1 MRTVYVT
8 EKGATLRREGALL
21 RLVLRG
27 ESLAEISAHDLG
39 QMVLMGNVS
48 LTPGALDLLLERN
61 VDTVFLTH
69 HGRFRAR
76 LTGGLSTNVRL
87 RLAQYRC
94 LVDPDLALAAARSIV
109 EAKIANSR
117 TFIQRFRRR
126 HGERDELVYAE
137 RALGAARLRTALC
150 STLDEVRGC
159 EGSAAAAYFR
169 AFGSL
174 IRVPGFSF
182 DGRNR
187 HPPLDPVNALLSL
200 GYTLLANNVEAAIEV
215 VGLDPYLGS
224 LHAPAPGRP
233 SLACD
238 LMEEFR
244 VPAVDALVVAA
255 LNRGAIPP
263 EGFEDAGPGEPV
275 VMRKETVRAFVH
287 MFESRM
293 RGPAQPV
300 CPGAAATYRGA
311 IEAQVRRFARYL
323 TSEERPYQPYR
334 PR

>member
-126 HGERDELVYAE
+126 HGERDELV
-137 RALGAARLRTALC
+137 
-150 STLDEVRGC
+150 
-159 EGSAAAAYFR
+159 
-169 AFGSL
+169 
-174 IRVPGFSF
+174 
-182 DGRNR
+182 
-187 HPPLDPVNALLSL
+187 
-200 GYTLLANNVEAAIEV
+200 
-215 VGLDPYLGS
+215 
-224 LHAPAPGRP
+224 
-233 SLACD
+233 
-238 LMEEFR
+238 
-244 VPAVDALVVAA
+244 
-255 LNRGAIPP
+255 
-263 EGFEDAGPGEPV
+263 
-275 VMRKETVRAFVH
+275 
-287 MFESRM
+287 
-293 RGPAQPV
+293 
-300 CPGAAATYRGA
+300 
-311 IEAQVRRFARYL
+311 
-323 TSEERPYQPYR
+323 
-334 PR
+334 